1 MAKNGAVKQTR
12 ELCPWA
18 SIMLTGFAQHRSI
31 DVGNDTALNPIE
43 KSFST
48 SIQNRMAP
56 ASAQKVG
63 SLGIGRRK
71 GVNLSDYSMVIRE
84 IDCDG
89 WESQKR
95 MHLFHWVIPTQTLN

>member
-31 DVGNDTALNPIE
+31 YVGNDTALNPIE

-48 SIQNRMAP
+48 SIQNRMAQDLVRK
-56 ASAQKVG
+56 AG
-63 SLGIGRRK
+63 SLGIGRQ
-71 GVNLSDYSMVIRE
+71 V
-84 IDCDG
+84 
-89 WESQKR
+89 
-95 MHLFHWVIPTQTLN
+95 